1 MDNKLLVIG
10 IDGGTFDLLDPWM
23 ENDLLPNLKKIR
35 EGGISGTLET
45 VVPPIT
51 APAWTTFYT
60 GKNPGKHGVF
70 DFLLKKENSYEEIPV
85 NASFCKSTTLWD
97 LLGAGNKKMA
107 VLNIPM
113 TYPPQKINGAMICG
127 FLSSA
132 KDRDYT
138 YPPQLLDEIENKF
151 GPYYLLGKTVDVA
164 TLHNEKYIEALID
177 DCRKMSAYKFEVAR
191 YLVNK
196 DDYDIVVFHE
206 WGTDR
211 IQHWLWHILDPSH
224 PKHEKRLEE
233 KYRQKIIDYYRFV
246 DEQIG
251 TMIDA
256 AGSGFTVCIM
266 SDHGFC
272 PVERS
277 IDLNVWLLQEGYIA
291 IKKSVSSQLRYALWK
306 SGLTY
311 ERLSALFGKLIK
323 WGFKPKAV
331 ELREMLS
338 LFRMGRWNPLLSLND
353 VDWNKTKAYAKT
365 SALGQIIINL
375 KGREPHGIVAPG
387 QEYNLLQ
394 GEIVEKLENLYDPR
408 DGRRIKGIV
417 HTREKV
423 YKGPF
428 STRAP
433 DIFYLP
439 QSDRFQAG
447 NIIGF
452 GSNTPFV
459 SFTGFFASHSMN
471 GIFMIKGKDIKKGAP
486 ITDAAITDLAPT
498 ILYLMGL
505 KIPDDMDGRVLKEVF
520 TDTFLKNNPIEYY
533 TPSDVKEKITGK
545 PVSKEEDEI
554 KQRLKNLGYF

>member
-10 IDGGTFDLLDPWM
+10 IDGGTFDLLTPWM
-23 ENDLLPNLKKIR
+23 EQGLLPNLQKIR
-35 EGGISGTLET
+35 ESGISGTLQT

-51 APAWTTFYT
+51 APAWTSFYT

-85 NASFCKSTTLWD
+85 NASFCKSKTLWE
-97 LLGAGNKKMA
+97 LLGKGNKKMA
-107 VLNIPM
+107 VLNVPM
-113 TYPPQKINGAMICG
+113 TYPPQKVNGVMVSG
-127 FLSSA
+127 FLSSS
-132 KDRDYT
+132 KDRDCT
-138 YPPQLLDEIENKF
+138 YPPELLDEIEDAF

-164 TLHNEKYIEALID
+164 TLHNEKYIGALID
-177 DCRKMSAYKFEVAR
+177 DCEKMSAYKFDVAR
-191 YLVNK
+191 YLMEK
-196 DDYDIVVFHE
+196 DDYDVVVFHE
-206 WGTDR
+206 WGSDR

-224 PKHEKRLEE
+224 SKYEKRLEE
-233 KYRQKIIDYYRFV
+233 KYRQKIIDYYRSV

-251 TMIDA
+251 KMIA
-256 AGSGFTVCIM
+256 LAGTDYSVCIM
-266 SDHGFC
+266 SDHGFG

-277 IDLNVWLLQEGYIA
+277 IDLNVWLLQEGYISL
-291 IKKSVSSQLRYALWK
+291 KKSLSSQVRYLLWK

-311 ERLSALFGKLIK
+311 EFLSTLFGKLIK

-387 QEYNLLQ
+387 KEYNLLQ
-394 GEIVEKLENLYDPR
+394 EEIVERLKNLYDPR
-408 DGRRIKGIV
+408 DCRQIKGLV
-417 HTREKV
+417 HTREEV
-423 YKGPF
+423 YEGPF

-459 SFTGFFASHSMN
+459 SFTGFYASHSMD
-471 GIFMIKGKDIKKGAP
+471 GIFMITGPDIRKGAS
-486 ITDAAITDLAPT
+486 IKGAAITDLAPT

-505 KIPDDMDGRVLKEVF
+505 KVPDDMDGTVLKEIF
-520 TDTFLKNNPIEYY
+520 TDDYLKNHPIEHY
-533 TPSDVKEKITGK
+533 TPSEVTEEKSETT
-545 PVSKEEDEI
+545 VSTEEEEI